1 MNRAAF
7 AMIAATA
14 ATVVPRVTKAQ
25 GLTKVRVA
33 SGLSDSYF
41 LAFYALEQGFF
52 ARNGLDIEIVTIP
65 GSSAGSTAALAGGA
79 IDVGCTS
86 IGAVANA
93 YLHGIPLRLIA
104 AGGIYTSAAPTTALL
119 VRKDSPYETARD
131 LNGKTIGEA
140 VLKDIQH
147 VATLRWMDQN
157 GGDSKTIDVLELPM
171 STGSSAL
178 ASSRIDAYPQIEPYL
193 SDALDS
199 SKFRSIGAIYDAIG
213 SRVMLSVH
221 VARLEWLEMNPIVA
235 RNFILSLRQAAEW
248 ANANRID
255 ANAILQRVTKLP
267 EAAIKRMHHVVQG
280 TALDAASTQPVVDT
294 FAQYKFID
302 RRFSIDDFIWTPPRS

>member
-7 AMIAATA
+7 AGIAAA
-14 ATVVPRVTKAQ
+14 ALVAPRAARAQ
-25 GLTKVRVA
+25 DLAKVRIA

-41 LAFYALEQGFF
+41 LAYYALEQGFF
-52 ARNGLDIEIVTIP
+52 TKNGLDVEIIQVP

-79 IDVGCTS
+79 IDIGCTS

-119 VRKDSPYETARD
+119 VRKESSYLLARD
-131 LNGKTIGEA
+131 LSGKTIGEA

-147 VATLRWMDQN
+147 VSTLKWLDQN
-157 GGDSKTIDVLELPM
+157 GGDSKSINIVELPM
-171 STGSSAL
+171 SAGSGAL
-178 ASSRIDAYPQIEPYL
+178 ANSRIDAYPQIEPYL

-199 SKFRSIGAIYDAIG
+199 GNFRSIGPIYDAIG

-221 VARLEWLEMNPIVA
+221 VARLDWLEKNPALA
-235 RNFILSLRQAAEW
+235 RRFILSLRQAAEW
-248 ANANRID
+248 ANANRVD

-267 EAAIKRMHHVVQG
+267 DTAIKRMHHVVQG
-280 TALDAASTQPVVDT
+280 TTLDVATTQPVIDA

-302 RRFSIDDFIWTPPRS
+302 HRFPIGDFIWTPPR